1 MRTRKAENVVK
12 FEDRADIIRKAR
24 IECSLGQR
32 AKELHF
38 KEAVTGKKP
47 SAEKM
52 SDDDLLAIAQSIVRS
67 SDTFRNCLK
76 FWERLAR
83 KRKRQLAAAER
94 KIARLERK
102 LAETVR
108 RDRGT

>member
-1 MRTRKAENVVK
+1 MARPKQNVIL
-12 FEDRADIIRKAR
+12 FADHRRARV
-24 IECSLGQR
+24 ELSLEQH

-76 FWERLAR
+76 FWERLA
-83 KRKRQLAAAER
+83 KKKTRQLAAAER
-94 KIARLERK
+94 KIARLESK
-102 LAETVR
+102 LAEIVMR
-108 RDRGT
+108 NGKSLIV